1 MHRYAKGGIAV
12 AAGAALLLG
21 GFGTFALWN
30 DSANLDAGTVAS
42 GELSLTAGPTS
53 KGWYLYNGTSTDPD
67 DYTGTALDLDDY
79 RVQPEDE
86 LVFVAKGI
94 GLTAT
99 GGRLFYTLDVDL
111 GPDGVDANGFV
122 IGTPELYAV
131 AGSTPLPT
139 PTNATTGQYAGVTAG
154 TPVYSVDAGD
164 GTVSGTYDVAIL
176 VSFATNNTPGE
187 QNAQLDLSG
196 AALEVQQVIEN

>member
-1 MHRYAKGGIAV
+1 MHRYAKAGIAV

-42 GELSLTAGPTS
+42 GQLELTGGPTAE
-53 KGWYLYNGTSTDPD
+53 GWYLYNGTSTDPD

-99 GGRLFYTLDVDL
+99 GGRLFYTLDIDL
-111 GPDGVDANGFV
+111 GPDGVDADGFV
-122 IGTPELYAV
+122 IGTPELHTV
-131 AGSTPLPT
+131 AGGTLPT
-139 PTNATTGQYAGVTAG
+139 GSNATTGQYAGVAAG
-154 TPVYSVDAGD
+154 TPVYSVDASS
-164 GTVSGTYDVAIL
+164 GTVSGTYDVTIR
-176 VSFATNNTPGE
+176 VSFDASGTAG
-187 QNAQLDLSG
+187 QNKTLDLGG
-196 AALEVQQVIEN
+196 AAVEVQQVVAD